1 MKRAN
6 VLRLVAI
13 LAVVVLASMTTGC
26 LKATITGKIEPKK
39 LELTKAESITGTL
52 TVTMTGYLAGGT
64 FDKMDVEFFD
74 EEGASLH
81 KFEDLAIAEELT
93 LIPLAQTTD
102 SVDLSGIDGLVAPD
116 ELWDGSDEFLG
127 STATFTVKPSAT
139 SFKLNAVEISGVE
152 IVESVPGFA
161 TGVPGSLHSRAPYLI
176 ATGAIAIG
184 GSGLFTVKSAILEC
198 VDADGE
204 GADDPRL
211 PAGGAPR
218 LE

>member
-116 ELWDGSDEFLG
+116 ALWNESGPADFLG

-152 IVESVPGFA
+152 IVESVP
-161 TGVPGSLHSRAPYLI
+161 VQ
-176 ATGAIAIG
+176 
-184 GSGLFTVKSAILEC
+184 
-198 VDADGE
+198 
-204 GADDPRL
+204 
-211 PAGGAPR
+211 
-218 LE
+218 

>member
-39 LELTKAESITGTL
+39 LELTEGESITGTL

-93 LIPLAQTTD
+93 LIPLVQTTD

-152 IVESVPGFA
+152 IVESVP
-161 TGVPGSLHSRAPYLI
+161 VQ
-176 ATGAIAIG
+176 
-184 GSGLFTVKSAILEC
+184 
-198 VDADGE
+198 
-204 GADDPRL
+204 
-211 PAGGAPR
+211 
-218 LE
+218 